1 MKKIVITLLCAI
13 GLSPLWA
20 QDSTLVL
27 SLNEAQD
34 YAVRQNRSMQNAGLE
49 VKKAYAQRWQT
60 IAAMLPQADASGQ
73 YINMCN
79 YEMNFLGG
87 QKINMPNYVTAN
99 VTASIGLNGQAIVGV
114 LLNNIAIEMQDI
126 TRQQTETDLRG
137 NVMTTYMSV
146 KIMES
151 VTSLLDS
158 TLANMFTL
166 AEQTRRM
173 VEVGAAEQ
181 TQYDQMLVRVNAMKN
196 NVNQNK
202 RNVDLAYNTLRVLL
216 GVSAETELVLTSDP
230 NPESMSNQILDLL
243 AEPFVKENN
252 YNYQL
257 LQKNVELAKK
267 NKAMAGWAYGPTLG
281 ATYQY
286 QKRWDLSEGG
296 FNMTPPNMVAVS
308 LSLPLWSSGKRA
320 AGVTE
325 KKIALMEA
333 QNTFEE
339 TSANLEIQHRQLCN
353 NLENAYAIFVNEQEN
368 LDVTN
373 RVMKNVMNKYTW
385 GSASLLELTNAGNDV
400 ISAQSTYVQASLT
413 LIQNFVE
420 LEKFLHNGK

>member
-1 MKKIVITLLCAI
+1 MKKVFVIVISLLA
-13 GLSPLWA
+13 LSMVEA
-20 QDSTLVL
+20 QEKLTL
-27 SLNEAQD
+27 SLEEAQE
-34 YAVRQNRSMQNAGLE
+34 YAVQQNRSMQNATLE
-49 VKKAYAQRWQT
+49 VKKAHAQRWQT

-73 YINMCN
+73 FIDMCN
-79 YEMNFLGG
+79 YEMNFMGR
-87 QKINMPNYVTAN
+87 QMPMPNYLTAN

-114 LLNNIAIEMQDI
+114 LLQNIAIQMQDI

-137 NVMTTYMSV
+137 NVMTAYMSV
-146 KIMES
+146 KVMES
-151 VTSLLDS
+151 VTDLLDS
-158 TLANMFTL
+158 TVANMSTL
-166 AEQTRRM
+166 AEQTKMM

-196 NVNQNK
+196 NVKQNE
-202 RNVDLAYNTLRVLL
+202 RNVELAYNTLRVLL
-216 GVSAETELVLTSDP
+216 GVPAETELELTSDP
-230 NPESMSNQILDLL
+230 NPESLSEQIVGLL
-243 AEPFVKENN
+243 AEPFVIENN

-267 NKAMAGWAYGPTLG
+267 NKAMAGWAYGPTVG
-281 ATYQY
+281 ASYQY
-286 QKRWDLSEGG
+286 QYRHDLSDGG

-308 LSLPLWSSGKRA
+308 VSLPLWSSGKRA
-320 AGVTE
+320 AGVHE

-339 TSANLEIQHRQLCN
+339 TTANLGIQHRQLCN
-353 NLENAYAIFVNEQEN
+353 NLQNAYAIFLNEKEN
-368 LDVTN
+368 LEVTN
-373 RVMKNVMNKYTW
+373 RVMKNVLNKYSW

-420 LEKFLHNGK
+420 LEKFLHNEK

>member
-1 MKKIVITLLCAI
+1 MKKIFVIVISLLA
-13 GLSPLWA
+13 LSMVEA
-20 QDSTLVL
+20 QEKLTL
-27 SLNEAQD
+27 SLEEAQE
-34 YAVRQNRSMQNAGLE
+34 YAVQQNRSMQNATLE
-49 VKKAYAQRWQT
+49 VKKAHAQRWQT

-73 YINMCN
+73 FIDMCN
-79 YEMNFLGG
+79 YEMNFMGR
-87 QKINMPNYVTAN
+87 QMPMPNYLTAN

-114 LLNNIAIEMQDI
+114 LLQNIAIQMQDI

-137 NVMTTYMSV
+137 NVMTAYMSV

-151 VTSLLDS
+151 VTDLLDS
-158 TLANMFTL
+158 TVANMSTL
-166 AEQTRRM
+166 AEQTKMM

-196 NVNQNK
+196 NVKQNE
-202 RNVDLAYNTLRVLL
+202 RNVELAYNTLRVLL
-216 GVSAETELVLTSDP
+216 GVLAETELELTSDP
-230 NPESMSNQILDLL
+230 NPESLSEQIVGLL
-243 AEPFVKENN
+243 AEPFVIENN

-267 NKAMAGWAYGPTLG
+267 NKAMAGWAYGPTVG
-281 ATYQY
+281 ASYQY
-286 QKRWDLSEGG
+286 QYRHDLSDGG

-308 LSLPLWSSGKRA
+308 VSLPIWSSGKRA
-320 AGVTE
+320 AGVHE

-339 TSANLEIQHRQLCN
+339 TTANLGIQHRQLCN
-353 NLENAYAIFVNEQEN
+353 NLQNAYAIFLNEKEN
-368 LDVTN
+368 LDVTD
-373 RVMKNVMNKYTW
+373 RVMKNVLNKYSW

-420 LEKFLHNGK
+420 LEKFLHNEK

>member
-1 MKKIVITLLCAI
+1 MKKIVITLLCVI

-27 SLNEAQD
+27 SLNEAQE
-34 YAVRQNRSMQNAGLE
+34 YAVRQNRSMQNASLE

-60 IAAMLPQADASGQ
+60 IAAMLPQADASAQ
-73 YINMCN
+73 YINMCR

-87 QKINMPNYVTAN
+87 QKINMPDYVTAN

-126 TRQQTETDLRG
+126 TRKQTETDLRG
-137 NVMTTYMSV
+137 NVMTAYMSV
-146 KIMES
+146 KVLES
-151 VTSLLDS
+151 VTDLLDS
-158 TLANMFTL
+158 TLNNMFTL
-166 AEQTRRM
+166 AEQTKKM

-196 NVNQNK
+196 SVNQNR
-202 RNVDLAYNTLRVLL
+202 RNVELAYNTLRVLL
-216 GVSAETELVLTSDP
+216 GVEAGTPLMLISDP
-230 NPESMSNQILDLL
+230 NPEKMSDNILNLL
-243 AEPFVKENN
+243 SEPFVKENN
-252 YNYQL
+252 YSYQL
-257 LQKNVELAKK
+257 LEQNVELAKK
-267 NKAMAGWAYGPTLG
+267 NKAMAGWAYGPTVG
-281 ATYQY
+281 ASYQY

-320 AGVTE
+320 AGVHE

-373 RVMKNVMNKYTW
+373 RVMKNVVNKYTW
-385 GSASLLELTNAGNDV
+385 GAASLLELTNAGNDV

-420 LEKFLHNGK
+420 LEKFLHNEN

>member
-1 MKKIVITLLCAI
+1 MKKILVIVISLLTFTMME
-13 GLSPLWA
+13 A
-20 QDSTLVL
+20 QEKLTL
-27 SLNEAQD
+27 SLEEAQE
-34 YAVRQNRSMQNAGLE
+34 YAVQQNRSMQNATLE
-49 VKKAYAQRWQT
+49 VKKAHAQRWQT

-73 YINMCN
+73 FIDMCN
-79 YEMNFLGG
+79 YEMNFMGR
-87 QKINMPNYVTAN
+87 QMPMPNYLTAN

-114 LLNNIAIEMQDI
+114 LLQNIAIQMQDI

-137 NVMTTYMSV
+137 NVMTAYMSV
-146 KIMES
+146 KVMES
-151 VTSLLDS
+151 VTALLDS
-158 TLANMFTL
+158 TVANMSTLAN
-166 AEQTRRM
+166 QTQKM

-196 NVNQNK
+196 NVKQNE
-202 RNVDLAYNTLRVLL
+202 RNVELAYNTLRVLL
-216 GVSAETELVLTSDP
+216 GVPAETELVLTSNP
-230 NPESMSNQILDLL
+230 NPESMSEKIVRLL
-243 AEPFVKENN
+243 AEPFVIENN

-267 NKAMAGWAYGPTLG
+267 NKAMAGWAYGPTVG
-281 ATYQY
+281 ASYQY
-286 QKRWDLSEGG
+286 QYRHDLSEGG

-308 LSLPLWSSGKRA
+308 VSLPLWSSGKRA
-320 AGVTE
+320 AGVHE

-339 TSANLEIQHRQLCN
+339 TTANLGIQHRQLCN
-353 NLENAYAIFVNEQEN
+353 NLQNAYAIFLNEQEN
-368 LDVTN
+368 LEVTN
-373 RVMKNVMNKYTW
+373 RVMKNVLNKYSW

-420 LEKFLHNGK
+420 LEKFLHNEK

>member
-13 GLSPLWA
+13 GLSPLFA

-27 SLNEAQD
+27 SLEQAQD
-34 YAVRQNRSMQNAGLE
+34 YAVRQNRSMQNAALE
-49 VKKAYAQRWQT
+49 VKKAHAQRWQT

-79 YEMNFLGG
+79 YEMNFMGG
-87 QKINMPNYVTAN
+87 SMPMPNYLTAN
-99 VTASIGLNGQAIVGV
+99 VTASIGINGQAIVGV
-114 LLNNIAIEMQDI
+114 LLQNIAIEMQDI
-126 TRQQTETDLRG
+126 NRKQTEAELRG
-137 NVMTTYMSV
+137 NVMTAYMSV
-146 KIMES
+146 KVMES

-181 TQYDQMLVRVNAMKN
+181 TQYDLMSVRVNAMKN

-216 GVSAETELVLTSDP
+216 GVKADTPLQLSSALDA
-230 NPESMSNQILDLL
+230 ESMSSQILNLIS
-243 AEPFVKENN
+243 EPFVLENN

-257 LQKNVELAKK
+257 LQKNVDLAKK
-267 NKAMAGWAYGPTLG
+267 NKAMAGWAYGPTVG
-281 ATYQY
+281 ASYQY
-286 QKRWDLSEGG
+286 QYRHNLSDGG
-296 FNMTPPNMVAVS
+296 LNMTPPNMIAVS
-308 LSLPLWSSGKRA
+308 VSMPIWSSGKRA

-325 KKIALMEA
+325 KKLALQEA
-333 QNTFEE
+333 ENTLSE
-339 TSANLEIQHRQLCN
+339 TTDNLGIQHRQLCN
-353 NLENAYAIFVNEQEN
+353 NLENAYAIFLNEKEN
-368 LDVTN
+368 LTVTH
-373 RVMKNVMNKYTW
+373 RVMNNVVNKYTW
-385 GSASLLELTNAGNDV
+385 GSASLLELTNASNDV

-413 LIQNFVE
+413 MIQNFVE
-420 LEKFLHNGK
+420 LEKFLHNEI

>member
-1 MKKIVITLLCAI
+1 MKKVLVIVISLLTLSMV
-13 GLSPLWA
+13 GA
-20 QDSTLVL
+20 QEKLTL
-27 SLNEAQD
+27 SLEEAQE
-34 YAVRQNRSMQNAGLE
+34 YAVKQNRSMQNATLE
-49 VKKAYAQRWQT
+49 VKKAHAQRWQT

-73 YINMCN
+73 FIDMCN
-79 YEMNFLGG
+79 YEMNFMGR
-87 QKINMPNYVTAN
+87 QMPMPNYLTAN
-99 VTASIGLNGQAIVGV
+99 VTASIGLNGQAIVGI
-114 LLNNIAIEMQDI
+114 LLQNIAIEMQDI

-137 NVMTTYMSV
+137 NVMTAYMSV

-151 VTSLLDS
+151 VTDLLDS
-158 TLANMFTL
+158 TVANMSTL
-166 AEQTRRM
+166 AEQTRKM

-196 NVNQNK
+196 NVKQNE
-202 RNVDLAYNTLRVLL
+202 RNVELAYNTLRVLL
-216 GVSAETELVLTSDP
+216 GVPAETELVLISNP
-230 NPESMSNQILDLL
+230 NPENLSEQIVSLL
-243 AEPFVKENN
+243 AEPFVMENN

-267 NKAMAGWAYGPTLG
+267 NKAMAGWAYGPTIG
-281 ATYQY
+281 ASYQY
-286 QKRWDLSEGG
+286 QYRHDLSEGG

-308 LSLPLWSSGKRA
+308 VSLPLWSSGKRA
-320 AGVTE
+320 ATVHE

-333 QNTFEE
+333 ENTFEE
-339 TSANLEIQHRQLCN
+339 TTANLGIQHRQLRS
-353 NLENAYAIFVNEQEN
+353 NLQNAYAIFLNEQEN

-373 RVMKNVMNKYTW
+373 RVMKNVMNKYSW

-420 LEKFLHNGK
+420 LEKFLHNEK